1 MLRASAWPAPRK
13 NPGQPIMLNYA
24 YIGLFVILGILFVG
38 SAFVTAWFLRPRDPN
53 PVKTS
58 PYECGEPVKG
68 HSWIQFNVRYYL
80 VALVFVVFDVE
91 VLFLVP
97 WAVIFRTLGL
107 FAYVQMMI
115 FILILLVGLVYA
127 WKKGALEWQ

>member
-1 MLRASAWPAPRK
+1 MP
-13 NPGQPIMLNYA
+13 NYA
-24 YIGLFVILGILFVG
+24 YLGLFVILGIAFVG

-58 PYECGEPVKG
+58 AYECGETVKG

-80 VALVFVVFDVE
+80 IALVFVVFDVE

-97 WAVIFRTLGL
+97 WAVVFRTLGP

-115 FILILLVGLVYA
+115 FIVILVFGLVYA